1 MQINTG
7 IIFTHARKHALPIS
21 KLLQITKK
29 SLCLN
34 FAMIQSILLERA
46 GKIIQGRK
54 KVICSCPLKEMS
66 HKGVA
71 YSYQN

>member
-1 MQINTG
+1 MFQN
-7 IIFTHARKHALPIS
+7 
-21 KLLQITKK
+21 
-29 SLCLN
+29 
-34 FAMIQSILLERA
+34 ILLERA
-46 GKIIQGRK
+46 RKNIQGRK